1 MCMQRL
7 PLGKQNRT
15 QRRIEPELKCILW
28 HMWPVWMT
36 HIKEEEEKIQAI
48 HIQQL

>member
-15 QRRIEPELKCILW
+15 QHIEPGELKMHVW
-28 HMWPVWMT
+28 SVWMT
-36 HIKEEEEKIQAI
+36 RIKGEEEEKIHAI